1 MVGNK
6 IKIVREIRNYS
17 QEYMAS
23 QLGISQNAYSRI
35 ELNKTKLTT
44 EVAEKIASILE
55 ISLMDLLSKDNPI
68 VSFSNNTIDKGYIH
82 NHYETQIEIFEKT
95 IEFLREELK
104 EAKLREEKLLKMIEK
119 LYQSK

>member
-82 NHYETQIEIFEKT
+82 NHYETQIEIYEKK
-95 IEFLREELK
+95 IEFLKEELK

>member
-1 MVGNK
+1 
-6 IKIVREIRNYS
+6 
-17 QEYMAS
+17 MAS

-82 NHYETQIEIFEKT
+82 NHYETQIEIYEKT
-95 IEFLREELK
+95 IEFLKEELK

>member
-82 NHYETQIEIFEKT
+82 NHYETQIEIYEKT
-95 IEFLREELK
+95 IEFLKEELK